1 MTGRRVGSHSLS
13 PERWKAL
20 EPLVDAAL
28 ALPPAGRPEFFER
41 ASAGDAQ
48 LRAELESMVAECERP
63 DTSLDLT
70 APERFGSL
78 LETSTPT
85 QTTAL
90 LAGRFRIEREL
101 GRGGMS
107 TVYLAHDLKHER
119 DVALKMVH
127 PELAELLGGKRFV
140 AEIRVTA
147 TLRHPNILPLFDSG
161 EADGCIYFVM
171 PFVDGGTLRDRLARE
186 RTLPRAEALRI
197 ASQVAD
203 GLASA
208 HRQGIIHCDIKP
220 ENILLAAD
228 GRHAYVA
235 DFGIALALT
244 RTDDMVRNTGELR
257 FGTPAYMSPEQFEA
271 SPEIDARTDVYSL
284 GCVLHEMLTGSP
296 PAWGASTLAS
306 PEPSAPTRWRKGVK
320 PASDVTLERVV
331 TRALAVSPTDRF
343 LSAEEFAQA
352 LAGVARSDAEAA
364 SNRVRRWSAGA
375 VVAAGVL
382 GLLVAVSPNLVA
394 RIRGNGGPAVDPDL
408 IVVLPFRADTG
419 AQAILSGE
427 NTARLLYD
435 ALGRWTDL
443 KLGDEIAAVEAGRR
457 GGAGL
462 TSVRDA
468 VRVARELG
476 AGRFVWGEVTDQGG
490 TARISA
496 QLYDSRK
503 PTRPV
508 AHVVNI
514 SASDGAAAKIEEV
527 ADSLVAKLVGTPAA
541 GVGTNG
547 TRSFAALKRYA
558 EGYAALHEWNTQ
570 LAELIFRSAVDLDPR
585 FAQAWLGLAQS
596 MAWGGR
602 RAPEWQDAASRALAD
617 SSALSARDRLLA
629 KGLLALSEWRMA
641 DACAV
646 YRALVARDPRDFA
659 AHFGLGDCLSMDRLV
674 VPDRRSPTGW
684 RFRGSLHTAIEE
696 YQRALALAPSYLD
709 GSRGQ
714 TFARL
719 TDRILFDESGDFR
732 RGFAIARDTIWMSAF
747 PEIDHDTLAFFPRY
761 RDAFVAAG
769 DPPTHREA
777 VARNRQ
783 LLRTLTA
790 RWVSGFPNSAAAWEH
805 HAGALESLGI
815 LGTLDE
821 AQRGAGALGAI
832 GKARQIGGA
841 DGVDSVRQA
850 TTHARVLIK
859 LRQFAEARTVAD
871 SALAD
876 RRTPTAAEA
885 TLLAPLAALTG
896 RARLTAQLFAVSA
909 ADPAT
914 EMFSDLRGGERQLP
928 AAVLS
933 AAGSYGGF
941 AAMGAP
947 ADSLRVTRA
956 RVDRMIREWVPATDR
971 DIVRA
976 AVFFPADFQA
986 QPALGT
992 SVLIPVTA
1000 PRQRLLAPWQ
1010 HVARGDTAAARR
1022 LVARDWQR
1030 LTSPDVTAAPDISLQ
1045 FALLALALGDT
1056 ATAAAVLDR
1065 VVTSIPD
1072 LASRL
1077 TTEVFPAAA
1086 LPRALQLRASLAR
1099 PGSTEAAAV
1108 WASAK
1113 DLWLHADP
1121 ELRATSDSAVNRNAA
1136 STSSG
1141 RQKASKNSLH

>member
-364 SNRVRRWSAGA
+364 SNRVRR
-375 VVAAGVL
+375 
-382 GLLVAVSPNLVA
+382 
-394 RIRGNGGPAVDPDL
+394 
-408 IVVLPFRADTG
+408 
-419 AQAILSGE
+419 
-427 NTARLLYD
+427 
-435 ALGRWTDL
+435 
-443 KLGDEIAAVEAGRR
+443 
-457 GGAGL
+457 
-462 TSVRDA
+462 
-468 VRVARELG
+468 
-476 AGRFVWGEVTDQGG
+476 
-490 TARISA
+490 
-496 QLYDSRK
+496 
-503 PTRPV
+503 
-508 AHVVNI
+508 
-514 SASDGAAAKIEEV
+514 
-527 ADSLVAKLVGTPAA
+527 
-541 GVGTNG
+541 
-547 TRSFAALKRYA
+547 
-558 EGYAALHEWNTQ
+558 
-570 LAELIFRSAVDLDPR
+570 
-585 FAQAWLGLAQS
+585 
-596 MAWGGR
+596 
-602 RAPEWQDAASRALAD
+602 
-617 SSALSARDRLLA
+617 
-629 KGLLALSEWRMA
+629 
-641 DACAV
+641 
-646 YRALVARDPRDFA
+646 
-659 AHFGLGDCLSMDRLV
+659 
-674 VPDRRSPTGW
+674 
-684 RFRGSLHTAIEE
+684 
-696 YQRALALAPSYLD
+696 
-709 GSRGQ
+709 
-714 TFARL
+714 
-719 TDRILFDESGDFR
+719 
-732 RGFAIARDTIWMSAF
+732 
-747 PEIDHDTLAFFPRY
+747 
-761 RDAFVAAG
+761 
-769 DPPTHREA
+769 
-777 VARNRQ
+777 
-783 LLRTLTA
+783 
-790 RWVSGFPNSAAAWEH
+790 
-805 HAGALESLGI
+805 
-815 LGTLDE
+815 
-821 AQRGAGALGAI
+821 
-832 GKARQIGGA
+832 
-841 DGVDSVRQA
+841 
-850 TTHARVLIK
+850 
-859 LRQFAEARTVAD
+859 
-871 SALAD
+871 
-876 RRTPTAAEA
+876 
-885 TLLAPLAALTG
+885 
-896 RARLTAQLFAVSA
+896 
-909 ADPAT
+909 
-914 EMFSDLRGGERQLP
+914 
-928 AAVLS
+928 
-933 AAGSYGGF
+933 
-941 AAMGAP
+941 
-947 ADSLRVTRA
+947 
-956 RVDRMIREWVPATDR
+956 
-971 DIVRA
+971 
-976 AVFFPADFQA
+976 
-986 QPALGT
+986 
-992 SVLIPVTA
+992 
-1000 PRQRLLAPWQ
+1000 
-1010 HVARGDTAAARR
+1010 
-1022 LVARDWQR
+1022 
-1030 LTSPDVTAAPDISLQ
+1030 
-1045 FALLALALGDT
+1045 
-1056 ATAAAVLDR
+1056 
-1065 VVTSIPD
+1065 
-1072 LASRL
+1072 
-1077 TTEVFPAAA
+1077 
-1086 LPRALQLRASLAR
+1086 
-1099 PGSTEAAAV
+1099 
-1108 WASAK
+1108 
-1113 DLWLHADP
+1113 
-1121 ELRATSDSAVNRNAA
+1121 
-1136 STSSG
+1136 
-1141 RQKASKNSLH
+1141 